1 MSLARIPRDR
11 ARYLAWPNSPNAR
24 DVDRLFGNFVGSLGT
39 SALSRAPQA
48 PQGFVPKLEISESD
62 AAYTVSAELPGVKEK
77 DVEVVLED
85 NVLTLKGEKKNGQ
98 SGPKSEES
106 EKPEES
112 ENRAVRRSE
121 LRFGSFERRVA
132 FRSEIDEDEV
142 KARYTDGVLTVTLP
156 KAEEARP
163 KVRTVPVETA

>member
-24 DVDRLFGNFVGSLGT
+24 DVDRLDRLFGNFVGSLGT
-39 SALSRAPQA
+39 SALPRTPET
-48 PQGFVPKLEISESD
+48 PRGFVPKLEISESD

-98 SGPKSEES
+98 SGP
-106 EKPEES
+106 KPEES